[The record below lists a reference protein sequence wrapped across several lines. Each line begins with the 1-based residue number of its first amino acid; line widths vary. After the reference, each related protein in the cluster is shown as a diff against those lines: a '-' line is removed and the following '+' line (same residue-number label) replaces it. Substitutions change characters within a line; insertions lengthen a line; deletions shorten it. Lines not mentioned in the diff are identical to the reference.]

1 MAKITLRPTSG
12 SGDSWSNV
20 GNAYDGNESTSASVS
35 VSRFNYSSRTL
46 TLNFN
51 TSAIPSG
58 ATINSATLTLRSKAG
73 KTTITAYVD
82 INGDSQHRVINQKQ
96 STTAT
101 NYTAN
106 VASYISGL
114 SNVVVTAHNTNW
126 SGNTFEL
133 YELWI
138 DVNYTASTTYTV
150 RFLDWNNSVISTQ
163 TVPRG
168 GSATAPPNPTRD
180 GYTFTGWDKSF
191 TNITANIDIHAQY
204 TKNSSGGGEVDTS
217 VKNIKLGASTIDKLY
232 LGTSQILK
240 AYLGSILLYSYS
252 TGGNNYQLYT
262 GYPLIVE
269 NSSLDTNY
277 GSYITEIVGNTTQGV
292 SNEVTSQQIVDSI
305 NYYVPN
311 IAKVNDDGTITT
323 LKATIN
329 RNDIT
334 DDTHFI
340 QLKPNT
346 TYIFYCK
353 RIETGGNPS
362 MSVFLGGEGP
372 SPNDRWLEMTT
383 EGVALT
389 TNDTGKVLIWIPSA
403 QSGLLNV
410 IVQEG
415 TSLSLE
421 SSIRSVGVLQ
431 EDGTYK
437 VDIIASNQNSS
448 QTQTKSI
455 YLPQPLRMI
464 EEYSD
469 RLYWDDTLG
478 KCCIEQKIFK
488 TIIDP
493 YDEAIYISTT
503 LNYGKFRVI
512 LNLNQ
517 SDYFSGWY
525 TSPWPT
531 MCNKMATTTHTSWSS
546 VTETSIYF
554 SQDGNCI
561 VVFLESEVSDLDTA
575 KSYLQNLGEIEVYG
589 KYDTA
594 RIVETDITD
603 KILFNAYANYTKV
616 ITDEKEVA
624 PISMSGNFAIG
635 GGAVSS
641 NLWDGVSYLPGRVDD
656 NPTWGEYS
664 GQYTDNWSL
673 IDPYGIQF
681 DITYSSMRGFTL
693 QFENLTSGKYLNF
706 TGKSNQPR
714 YNFPEINFYF
724 FDSSKNYLSK
734 ARTGISSDGVNKEVI
749 LTNGEMFAS
758 VLIPD
763 NATCCEMTFKL
774 SIDDS
779 IVPKPQHIEIT
790 NINVIET
797 DGGLA

>member
-58 ATINSATLTLRSKAG
+58 ATINSATLTIRSKAG
-73 KTTITAYVD
+73 KNTITVYVD

-96 STTAT
+96 SATAT

-191 TNITANIDIHAQY
+191 TNITANTDIHAQY

-217 VKNIKLGASTIDKLY
+217 VKNIKLGSSTIDKLY
-232 LGTSQILK
+232 LGTTQILK

-455 YLPQPLRMI
+455 YLPQPLRMVRG
-464 EEYSD
+464 YSD

-478 KCCIEQKIFK
+478 KYCIEQNVAIFK
-488 TIIDP
+488 MSEYHNSIT
-493 YDEAIYISTT
+493 
-503 LNYGKFRVI
+503 
-512 LNLNQ
+512 NQ
-517 SDYFSGWY
+517 SD
-525 TSPWPT
+525 
-531 MCNKMATTTHTSWSS
+531 
-546 VTETSIYF
+546 
-554 SQDGNCI
+554 
-561 VVFLESEVSDLDTA
+561 TA
-575 KSYLQNLGEIEVYG
+575 ELLVGYIG
-589 KYDTA
+589 KYSNIQTTDCGFCNILPSYQIDWSFPNEGIYYGGGAVMYIAVSKDKASNMTELKQWCINNNFTCHVRYDTPV
-594 RIVETDITD
+594 IVETDITD

-673 IDPYGIQF
+673 IDPYGIQY

-706 TGKSNQPR
+706 TAISNQEV
-714 YNFPEINFYF
+714 YKNPEINFYF
-724 FDSSKNYLSK
+724 FDSSKTYLSK
-734 ARTGISSDGVNKEVI
+734 VRTGISSDGIGAEVI

-758 VLIPD
+758 TLIPD